1 MEAKAIARALFDAFA
16 QGDSAAVR
24 ELCTTSVAIR
34 QNQGEA
40 MDLDTLLGFTKQVL
54 SVVSNFRYEDIN
66 CRATESG
73 FVEEHLVRGSLA
85 DGQEIRIAACVVGEI
100 SEGKITSL
108 SETLDTL
115 AAAPLLKA
123 LQPA

>member
-16 QGDSAAVR
+16 QGDSATVR
-24 ELCTTSVAIR
+24 KLCAASVAIR

-40 MDLDTLLGFTKQVL
+40 MDLDTLLAFTSQVL
-54 SVVSNFRYEDIN
+54 SVVNNFRYEDVI

-73 FVEEHLVRGSLA
+73 FVEEHLVRGNLA
-85 DGQEIRIAACVVGEI
+85 DGQEISIAACVVGEI
-100 SEGKITSL
+100 SDGKITSL
-108 SETLDTL
+108 SETLDSV
-115 AAAPLLKA
+115 AAGPLIEA